1 MEGSDQALAC
11 CKFARDQLVSKTNR
25 ERDTAERKIVV
36 KRLKLFL
43 ERHTEVCE
51 VGVQGGGIFEMKD
64 PVQ

>member
-1 MEGSDQALAC
+1 M
-11 CKFARDQLVSKTNR
+11 SKTNG
-25 ERDTAERKIVV
+25 ERGTAEREIVD
-36 KRLKLFL
+36 KCLKFFL